1 MGGQHGRERRTGV
14 VIELVKTCVR
24 AGVLSLLL
32 CLAISP
38 APGDGQERFRIHG
51 YIQWIAGDAM
61 QLQTDGGPSISL
73 DLSQVDQSSY
83 QGLSNGKGVTVT
95 GVVVRPQG
103 SGQGTNLVA
112 ESIVAD
118 P

>member
-1 MGGQHGRERRTGV
+1 MV
-14 VIELVKTCVR
+14 VGLAQTWVR
-24 AGVLSLLL
+24 VWVLSLLL

-83 QGLSNGKGVTVT
+83 QGLSNGTGVTVT
-95 GVVVRPQG
+95 GVVVRPQS

-112 ESIVAD
+112 ESIIAD

>member
-1 MGGQHGRERRTGV
+1 MVAGRAQPW
-14 VIELVKTCVR
+14 VR
-24 AGVLSLLL
+24 VWVLSLLL
-32 CLAISP
+32 CLTISP
-38 APGDGQERFRIHG
+38 APGDGQERFRVHG
-51 YIQWIAGDAM
+51 YIQWIAADAM

-83 QGLSNGKGVTVT
+83 QGLPNGKGVTVT
-95 GVVVRPQG
+95 GVVIRPQS
-103 SGQGTNLVA
+103 SGQGASLIA

>member
-1 MGGQHGRERRTGV
+1 MVAGRAQPW
-14 VIELVKTCVR
+14 VR
-24 AGVLSLLL
+24 VCVLSLLL
-32 CLAISP
+32 CLTIGP
-38 APGDGQERFRIHG
+38 APGDSQERFRVHG
-51 YIQWIAGDAM
+51 YIQWIAADAM
-61 QLQTDGGPSISL
+61 QLQTDGSPSISL

-83 QGLSNGKGVTVT
+83 QGLPNGKGVTVT
-95 GVVVRPQG
+95 GVVVRPQS

>member
-1 MGGQHGRERRTGV
+1 MMIGV
-14 VIELVKTCVR
+14 AQTHAR
-24 AGVLSLLL
+24 AWVLGLLL

-38 APGDGQERFRIHG
+38 VPGNGQERFRVHG

-61 QLQTDGGPSISL
+61 QLQTDGGASISL
-73 DLSQVDQSSY
+73 DLTQVDQGSY
-83 QGLSNGKGVTVT
+83 QGLANGKGVTVT
-95 GVVVRPQG
+95 GVVVQPAS
-103 SGQGTNLVA
+103 SGQGMTWVA

>member
-1 MGGQHGRERRTGV
+1 MMTAVAQPHA
-14 VIELVKTCVR
+14 R
-24 AGVLSLLL
+24 AWVLGVLLS
-32 CLAISP
+32 LAISP
-38 APGDGQERFRIHG
+38 VPGHGQERFRVHG
-51 YIQWIAGDAM
+51 YIQWIAADAM

-83 QGLSNGKGVTVT
+83 QGLANGKGVTVT
-95 GVVVRPQG
+95 GVVVRPQS

>member
-1 MGGQHGRERRTGV
+1 MMIGV
-14 VIELVKTCVR
+14 AQTHAR
-24 AGVLSLLL
+24 AWALGLLL

-38 APGDGQERFRIHG
+38 VPGNGQERFRVHG